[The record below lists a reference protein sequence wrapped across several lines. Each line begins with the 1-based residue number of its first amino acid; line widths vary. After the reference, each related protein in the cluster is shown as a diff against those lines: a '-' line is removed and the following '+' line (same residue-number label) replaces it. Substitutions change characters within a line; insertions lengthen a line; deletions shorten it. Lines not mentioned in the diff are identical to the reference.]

1 MNEAVYRITLVNGD
15 WFVVVSEIND
25 LLEFIKDTY
34 SRDICTFPVVDK
46 KYHSLT
52 NGVAI
57 KTDKIASIEWRGM
70 EE

>member
-1 MNEAVYRITLVNGD
+1 MPSFKSNLV
-15 WFVVVSEIND
+15 FK
-25 LLEFIKDTY
+25 FIENTY
-34 SRDICTFPVVDK
+34 SHDICTFPVVDK